1 MRSNQ
6 LIESLFPKQLSN
18 KGVTFWVKIELEQ
31 VKVQLKKVEEDKI
44 ARQFKEDMENI
55 KTDLD
60 LITSMFKLGRRKFL

>member
-1 MRSNQ
+1 
-6 LIESLFPKQLSN
+6 
-18 KGVTFWVKIELEQ
+18 
-31 VKVQLKKVEEDKI
+31 VQLKKVEEDKI